1 MPSKKRETKKEMEQR
16 IRNELKEEQNREN
29 YYETKKR
36 SSIAWTGIIGAI
48 IGMVFLSFNNPDPNI
63 FGIIFYGG
71 VVGGFIGAAI
81 GDYFG

>member
-1 MPSKKRETKKEMEQR
+1 MEQR

-71 VVGGFIGAAI
+71 GVGGLIGAAI

>member
-1 MPSKKRETKKEMEQR
+1 MEQR

-48 IGMVFLSFNNPDPNI
+48 IGMIFVSFVYPYANI
-63 FGIIFYGG
+63 FGIIIWGG
-71 VVGGFIGAAI
+71 VTGGVIGAAI